1 MNFLSGRG
9 AEEPTVYG
17 WNTKVSA
24 PFGKEVKT
32 IIVVDTSLHSL
43 KLLAC
48 LLKEQVSSLTCFP
61 MWDILTKLFCV
72 SQWKFL
78 RIMTFDLSRRLMT

>member
-24 PFGKEVKT
+24 PLYLELERESKEIEWKSEKERKT
-32 IIVVDTSLHSL
+32 ENEIIIGVTNSWTF
-43 KLLAC
+43 
-48 LLKEQVSSLTCFP
+48 VSTQF
-61 MWDILTKLFCV
+61 T
-72 SQWKFL
+72 
-78 RIMTFDLSRRLMT
+78 